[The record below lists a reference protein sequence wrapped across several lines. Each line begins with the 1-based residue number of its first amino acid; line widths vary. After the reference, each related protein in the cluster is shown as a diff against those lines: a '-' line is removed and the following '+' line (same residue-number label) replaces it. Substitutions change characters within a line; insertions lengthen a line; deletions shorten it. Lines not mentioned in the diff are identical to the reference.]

1 MSRNNIT
8 MESNKRLFES
18 RLQMKTNSNSI
29 NKISLEKKSNNN
41 INASFLNNTQPFT
54 KVIFHKKRKN
64 QSILENSFIN
74 NISNNFSIN
83 KKIIKI
89 RKNRNR
95 NKKISLNINASH
107 DKSSILIKDITFF
120 HLKNS
125 FNENDRRNKTIL
137 NINKRMTQ
145 QNSINKSLGR
155 KNKKNKLDS
164 ISLNSKKSK
173 KNNGDISSLSST
185 KKKLNINAE
194 NKNNSNNKNKQIFK
208 DKYISKF
215 KLKSRQT
222 KNRDSSSMKKNSH
235 HQNSLLI
242 HKIKKIRFN
251 KKPGLNSANMTNNNS
266 ILGQNSNNRGRN
278 MRNNNY
284 KNGLDISIG
293 QLGHTQRNLFAEK
306 NIKKLYKNTFGE
318 TKYKNNKLSNNNSTL
333 KKVNHT
339 INYDDNKAK
348 VNKNKKTFINSN
360 INSTNIS
367 NKFLLK
373 NNEKKMGR
381 NYKNNINKK
390 FTFNKFNKKGETLE
404 FKALNISKRN
414 NGNKR
419 QKELNKNNKKNHQNT
434 HKNKNEKY
442 IDKKELSKEDN
453 HNNNNGTSTKT
464 NDEFFSEKK
473 EDKINE
479 SSKEEDSGI
488 LSMNEIEDII
498 IYNDM
503 KDINKDD
510 DYLFKLYDHENFI
523 KNYKT
528 IITNLFFD
536 NKNHN
541 SENYKQS
548 KIKIRKKIIEI
559 NNTINNDYHKNNFK
573 DLNVYTN
580 YNTSRKSKYIHTLY

>member
-8 MESNKRLFES
+8 FESNKRLFES

-41 INASFLNNTQPFT
+41 INASFLNNTQPYT
-54 KVIFHKKRKN
+54 RVIFNKNRKN
-64 QSILENSFIN
+64 QSTLENSFFN
-74 NISNNFSIN
+74 NINNNFSIN

-95 NKKISLNINASH
+95 NKKISLNVNASH

-137 NINKRMTQ
+137 NINKKMTQ
-145 QNSINKSLGR
+145 QNSINKSMGR
-155 KNKKNKLDS
+155 KNKNHKLDS
-164 ISLNSKKSK
+164 ISLNSKKIR
-173 KNNGDISSLSST
+173 KNNEDTNSLSST
-185 KKKLNINAE
+185 KKKMNLNIE
-194 NKNNSNNKNKQIFK
+194 NKNNSNNNNKLIFK

-215 KLKSRQT
+215 KLKSRQV
-222 KNRDSSSMKKNSH
+222 KKRNGSSLKKNSH

-242 HKIKKIRFN
+242 HKIKKIRLN
-251 KKPGLNSANMTNNNS
+251 KKPDLNSAIMTNNNS
-266 ILGQNSNNRGRN
+266 ILGQNLNQKGRN
-278 MRNNNY
+278 

-293 QLGHTQRNLFAEK
+293 KLGHTQRNLFADK

-333 KKVNHT
+333 KQVNHT
-339 INYDDNKAK
+339 INYDNNKIKA
-348 VNKNKKTFINSN
+348 NKNKKAFNNSN
-360 INSTNIS
+360 INSSNIS
-367 NKFLLK
+367 NKFMLK
-373 NNEKKMGR
+373 NKEKKMGR

-390 FTFNKFNKKGETLE
+390 FTFNKFNKKGESLE

-414 NGNKR
+414 NANKKL
-419 QKELNKNNKKNHQNT
+419 KELDKNNEKNNQSIL
-434 HKNKNEKY
+434 KSKNEK
-442 IDKKELSKEDN
+442 IKDKKEEIKED
-453 HNNNNGTSTKT
+453 NNNGTSTKT

-473 EDKINE
+473 DDKINE
-479 SSKEEDSGI
+479 SSIEEDSGI

-503 KDINKDD
+503 KDIDKDD
-510 DYLFKLYDHENFI
+510 NYLFKLDDRDNFI
-523 KNYKT
+523 KDYKK

-536 NKNHN
+536 NENHS

-548 KIKIRKKIIEI
+548 KIRIKKKLVEI

-580 YNTSRKSKYIHTLY
+580 YNNSSRQSKYNHTLY

>member
-8 MESNKRLFES
+8 FESNKRLFES

-41 INASFLNNTQPFT
+41 INASFLNNTQPYT
-54 KVIFHKKRKN
+54 RVIFNKNRKN
-64 QSILENSFIN
+64 QSTLENSFFN
-74 NISNNFSIN
+74 NNNNNFSIN

-95 NKKISLNINASH
+95 NKKISLNVNASH

-137 NINKRMTQ
+137 NINKKMTQ
-145 QNSINKSLGR
+145 QNSINKSMGR
-155 KNKKNKLDS
+155 KNKNHKLDS
-164 ISLNSKKSK
+164 ISLNSKKIR
-173 KNNGDISSLSST
+173 KNNEDTNSLSST
-185 KKKLNINAE
+185 KKKMNLNIE
-194 NKNNSNNKNKQIFK
+194 NKNNSNNNNKLIFK

-215 KLKSRQT
+215 KLKSRQV
-222 KNRDSSSMKKNSH
+222 KKRNGSSLKKNSH

-242 HKIKKIRFN
+242 HKIKKIRLN
-251 KKPGLNSANMTNNNS
+251 KKPDLNSAIMTNNNS
-266 ILGQNSNNRGRN
+266 ILGQNLNQKGRN
-278 MRNNNY
+278 

-293 QLGHTQRNLFAEK
+293 KLGHTQRNLFADK

-333 KKVNHT
+333 KQVNHT
-339 INYDDNKAK
+339 INYDNNKIKA
-348 VNKNKKTFINSN
+348 NKNKKAFNNSN
-360 INSTNIS
+360 INSSNIS

-373 NNEKKMGR
+373 NKEKKMGR

-390 FTFNKFNKKGETLE
+390 FTFNKFNKKGESLE
-404 FKALNISKRN
+404 LKALNISKRN
-414 NGNKR
+414 NANKKL
-419 QKELNKNNKKNHQNT
+419 KELDKNNEKNNQSIL
-434 HKNKNEKY
+434 KSKNEK
-442 IDKKELSKEDN
+442 IKDKKEEIKED
-453 HNNNNGTSTKT
+453 NNNGTSTKT

-473 EDKINE
+473 DDKINE
-479 SSKEEDSGI
+479 SSIEEDSGI

-503 KDINKDD
+503 KDIDKDD
-510 DYLFKLYDHENFI
+510 NYLFKLDDRDNFI
-523 KNYKT
+523 KDYKK

-536 NKNHN
+536 NENHS

-548 KIKIRKKIIEI
+548 KIRIKKKLVEI

-580 YNTSRKSKYIHTLY
+580 YNNSSRQSKYNHTLY

>member
-8 MESNKRLFES
+8 FESNKRLFES

-29 NKISLEKKSNNN
+29 NKISLDKKSNNN
-41 INASFLNNTQPFT
+41 INASFLNNTQPYT
-54 KVIFHKKRKN
+54 RVIFNKNRKN
-64 QSILENSFIN
+64 QSTLENSFFN
-74 NISNNFSIN
+74 NINNNFSIN

-95 NKKISLNINASH
+95 NKKISLNVNASH
-107 DKSSILIKDITFF
+107 DKSSILIKDITFY

-137 NINKRMTQ
+137 NINKKMTQ
-145 QNSINKSLGR
+145 QNSINKSMGR
-155 KNKKNKLDS
+155 KNKNHKLDS
-164 ISLNSKKSK
+164 ISLNSKKIR
-173 KNNGDISSLSST
+173 KNNEDTNSLSST
-185 KKKLNINAE
+185 KKKMNLNIE
-194 NKNNSNNKNKQIFK
+194 NKNNSNNNNKLIFK

-215 KLKSRQT
+215 KLKSRQV
-222 KNRDSSSMKKNSH
+222 KKRNGSSLKKNSH

-242 HKIKKIRFN
+242 HKIKKIRLN
-251 KKPGLNSANMTNNNS
+251 KKPDLNSAIMTNNNS
-266 ILGQNSNNRGRN
+266 ILGQNLNQKGRN
-278 MRNNNY
+278 

-293 QLGHTQRNLFAEK
+293 KLGHTQRNLFADK

-333 KKVNHT
+333 KQVNHT
-339 INYDDNKAK
+339 INYDNNKIKA
-348 VNKNKKTFINSN
+348 NKNKKAFNNSN
-360 INSTNIS
+360 INSSNIS

-373 NNEKKMGR
+373 NKEKKMGR

-390 FTFNKFNKKGETLE
+390 FTFNKFNKKGESLE

-414 NGNKR
+414 NANKKL
-419 QKELNKNNKKNHQNT
+419 KELDKNNEKNNQSIL
-434 HKNKNEKY
+434 KSKNEK
-442 IDKKELSKEDN
+442 IKDKKEEIKED
-453 HNNNNGTSTKT
+453 NNNGTSTKT

-473 EDKINE
+473 DDKINE
-479 SSKEEDSGI
+479 SSIEEDSGI

-503 KDINKDD
+503 KDIDKDD
-510 DYLFKLYDHENFI
+510 NYLFKLDDRDNFI
-523 KNYKT
+523 KDYKK

-536 NKNHN
+536 NENHS

-548 KIKIRKKIIEI
+548 KIRIKKKLVEI

-580 YNTSRKSKYIHTLY
+580 YNNSSRQSKYNHTLY

>member
-8 MESNKRLFES
+8 FESNKRLFES

-41 INASFLNNTQPFT
+41 INASFLNNTQPYT
-54 KVIFHKKRKN
+54 RVIFNKNRKN
-64 QSILENSFIN
+64 QSTLENSFFN
-74 NISNNFSIN
+74 NINNNFSIN

-95 NKKISLNINASH
+95 NKKISLNVNASH

-137 NINKRMTQ
+137 NINKKMTQ
-145 QNSINKSLGR
+145 QNSINKSMGR
-155 KNKKNKLDS
+155 KNKNHKLDS
-164 ISLNSKKSK
+164 ISLNSKKIR
-173 KNNGDISSLSST
+173 KNNEDTNSLSST
-185 KKKLNINAE
+185 KKKMNLNIE
-194 NKNNSNNKNKQIFK
+194 NKNNSNNNNKLIFK

-215 KLKSRQT
+215 KLKSRQV
-222 KNRDSSSMKKNSH
+222 KKRNGSSLKKNSH

-242 HKIKKIRFN
+242 HKIKKIRLN
-251 KKPGLNSANMTNNNS
+251 KKPDLNSAIMTNNNS
-266 ILGQNSNNRGRN
+266 ILGQNLNQKGRN
-278 MRNNNY
+278 

-293 QLGHTQRNLFAEK
+293 KFGHTQRNLFADK

-333 KKVNHT
+333 KQVNHT
-339 INYDDNKAK
+339 INYDNNKIKA
-348 VNKNKKTFINSN
+348 NKNKKAFNNSN
-360 INSTNIS
+360 INSSNIS

-373 NNEKKMGR
+373 NKEKKMGR

-390 FTFNKFNKKGETLE
+390 FTFNKFNKKGESLE

-414 NGNKR
+414 NANKKL
-419 QKELNKNNKKNHQNT
+419 KELDKNNEKNNQSIL
-434 HKNKNEKY
+434 KSKNEK
-442 IDKKELSKEDN
+442 IKDKKEEIKED
-453 HNNNNGTSTKT
+453 NNNGTSTKT

-473 EDKINE
+473 DDKINE
-479 SSKEEDSGI
+479 SSIEEDSGI

-503 KDINKDD
+503 KDIDKDD
-510 DYLFKLYDHENFI
+510 NYLFKLDDRDNFI
-523 KNYKT
+523 KDYKK

-536 NKNHN
+536 NENHS

-548 KIKIRKKIIEI
+548 KIRIKKKLVEI

-580 YNTSRKSKYIHTLY
+580 YNNSSRQSKYNHTLY

>member
-8 MESNKRLFES
+8 FESNKRLFES

-29 NKISLEKKSNNN
+29 NKISLEKMSNNN
-41 INASFLNNTQPFT
+41 INASFLNNTQPYT
-54 KVIFHKKRKN
+54 RVIFNKNRKN
-64 QSILENSFIN
+64 QSTLENSFFNNIN
-74 NISNNFSIN
+74 NNISIN

-95 NKKISLNINASH
+95 NKKISLNVNASH
-107 DKSSILIKDITFF
+107 DKSSILIKDITFY

-137 NINKRMTQ
+137 NINKKMTQ
-145 QNSINKSLGR
+145 QNSINKSMGR
-155 KNKKNKLDS
+155 KNKNHKLDS
-164 ISLNSKKSK
+164 ISLNSKKIR
-173 KNNGDISSLSST
+173 KNNEDTNSLSST
-185 KKKLNINAE
+185 KKKMNLNIE
-194 NKNNSNNKNKQIFK
+194 NKNNSNNNNKLIFK

-215 KLKSRQT
+215 KLKSRQV
-222 KNRDSSSMKKNSH
+222 KKRNGSSLKKNSH

-242 HKIKKIRFN
+242 HKIKKIRLN
-251 KKPGLNSANMTNNNS
+251 KKPDLNSAIMTNNNS
-266 ILGQNSNNRGRN
+266 ILGQNLNQKGRN
-278 MRNNNY
+278 

-293 QLGHTQRNLFAEK
+293 KLGHTQRNLFADK

-333 KKVNHT
+333 KQVNHT
-339 INYDDNKAK
+339 INYDNNKIKA
-348 VNKNKKTFINSN
+348 NKNKKAFNNSN
-360 INSTNIS
+360 INSSNIS

-373 NNEKKMGR
+373 NKEKKMGR

-390 FTFNKFNKKGETLE
+390 FTFNKFNKKGESLE

-414 NGNKR
+414 NANKKL
-419 QKELNKNNKKNHQNT
+419 KELDKNNEKNNQSIL
-434 HKNKNEKY
+434 KSKNEK
-442 IDKKELSKEDN
+442 IKDKKEEIKED
-453 HNNNNGTSTKT
+453 NNNGTSTKT

-473 EDKINE
+473 DDKINE
-479 SSKEEDSGI
+479 SSIEEDSGI

-503 KDINKDD
+503 KDIDKDD
-510 DYLFKLYDHENFI
+510 NYLFKLDDRDNFI
-523 KNYKT
+523 KDYKK

-536 NKNHN
+536 NENHS

-548 KIKIRKKIIEI
+548 KIRIKKKLVEI

-580 YNTSRKSKYIHTLY
+580 YNNSSRQSKYNHTLY

>member
-8 MESNKRLFES
+8 FESNKRLFES

-29 NKISLEKKSNNN
+29 NKISLEKKSNNI
-41 INASFLNNTQPFT
+41 INASFLNNTQPYT
-54 KVIFHKKRKN
+54 RVIFNKNRKN
-64 QSILENSFIN
+64 QSTLENSFFN
-74 NISNNFSIN
+74 NINNNFSIN

-95 NKKISLNINASH
+95 NKKISLNVNASH

-137 NINKRMTQ
+137 NINKKMTQ
-145 QNSINKSLGR
+145 QNSINKSMGR
-155 KNKKNKLDS
+155 KNKNHKLDS
-164 ISLNSKKSK
+164 ISLNSKKIR
-173 KNNGDISSLSST
+173 KNNEDTNSLSST
-185 KKKLNINAE
+185 KKKMNLNIE
-194 NKNNSNNKNKQIFK
+194 NKNNSNNNNKLIFK

-215 KLKSRQT
+215 KLKSRQV
-222 KNRDSSSMKKNSH
+222 KKRNGSSLKKNSH

-242 HKIKKIRFN
+242 HKIKKIRLN
-251 KKPGLNSANMTNNNS
+251 KKPDLNSAIMTNNNS
-266 ILGQNSNNRGRN
+266 ILGQNLNQKGRN
-278 MRNNNY
+278 

-293 QLGHTQRNLFAEK
+293 KLGHTQRNLFADK

-333 KKVNHT
+333 KQVNHT
-339 INYDDNKAK
+339 INYDNNKIKA
-348 VNKNKKTFINSN
+348 NKNKKAFNNSN
-360 INSTNIS
+360 INSSNIS

-373 NNEKKMGR
+373 NKEKKMGR

-390 FTFNKFNKKGETLE
+390 FTFNKFNKKGESLE

-414 NGNKR
+414 NANKKL
-419 QKELNKNNKKNHQNT
+419 KELDKNNEKNNQSIL
-434 HKNKNEKY
+434 KSKNEK
-442 IDKKELSKEDN
+442 IKDKKEEIKED
-453 HNNNNGTSTKT
+453 NNNGTSTKT

-473 EDKINE
+473 DDKINE
-479 SSKEEDSGI
+479 SSIEEDSGI

-503 KDINKDD
+503 KDIDKDD
-510 DYLFKLYDHENFI
+510 NYLFKLDDRDNFI
-523 KNYKT
+523 KDYKK

-536 NKNHN
+536 NENHS

-548 KIKIRKKIIEI
+548 KIRIKKKLVEI

-580 YNTSRKSKYIHTLY
+580 YNNSSRQSKYNHTLY

>member
-8 MESNKRLFES
+8 FESNKRLFES

-29 NKISLEKKSNNN
+29 NKISLEKKSNNK
-41 INASFLNNTQPFT
+41 INASFLNNTQPYT
-54 KVIFHKKRKN
+54 RVIFNKNRKN
-64 QSILENSFIN
+64 QSTLENSFFN
-74 NISNNFSIN
+74 NINNNFSIN

-95 NKKISLNINASH
+95 NKKISLNVNASH

-137 NINKRMTQ
+137 NINKKMTQ
-145 QNSINKSLGR
+145 QNSINKSMGR
-155 KNKKNKLDS
+155 KNKNHKLDS
-164 ISLNSKKSK
+164 ISLNSKKIR
-173 KNNGDISSLSST
+173 KNNEDTNSLSST
-185 KKKLNINAE
+185 KKKMNLNIE
-194 NKNNSNNKNKQIFK
+194 NKNNSNNNNKLIFK

-215 KLKSRQT
+215 KLKSRQV
-222 KNRDSSSMKKNSH
+222 KKRNGSSLKKNSH

-242 HKIKKIRFN
+242 HKIKKIRLN
-251 KKPGLNSANMTNNNS
+251 KKPDLNSAIMTNNNS
-266 ILGQNSNNRGRN
+266 ILGQNLNQKGRN
-278 MRNNNY
+278 

-293 QLGHTQRNLFAEK
+293 KLGHTQRNLFADK

-333 KKVNHT
+333 KQVNHT
-339 INYDDNKAK
+339 INYDNNKIKA
-348 VNKNKKTFINSN
+348 NKNKKAFNNSN
-360 INSTNIS
+360 INSSNIS

-373 NNEKKMGR
+373 NKEKKMGR

-390 FTFNKFNKKGETLE
+390 FTFNKFNKKGESLE

-414 NGNKR
+414 NANKKL
-419 QKELNKNNKKNHQNT
+419 KELDKNNEKNNQSIL
-434 HKNKNEKY
+434 KSKNEK
-442 IDKKELSKEDN
+442 IKDKKEEIKED
-453 HNNNNGTSTKT
+453 NNNGTSTKT

-473 EDKINE
+473 DDKINE
-479 SSKEEDSGI
+479 SSIEEDSGI

-503 KDINKDD
+503 KDIDKDD
-510 DYLFKLYDHENFI
+510 NYLFKLDDRDNFI
-523 KNYKT
+523 KDYKK

-536 NKNHN
+536 NENHS

-548 KIKIRKKIIEI
+548 KIRIKKKLVEI

-580 YNTSRKSKYIHTLY
+580 YNNSSRQSKYNHTLY

>member
-8 MESNKRLFES
+8 FESNKRLFES

-41 INASFLNNTQPFT
+41 INASFLNNTQPYT
-54 KVIFHKKRKN
+54 RVIFNKNRKN
-64 QSILENSFIN
+64 QSTLENSFFN
-74 NISNNFSIN
+74 NINNNFSIN

-95 NKKISLNINASH
+95 NKKISLNVNASH
-107 DKSSILIKDITFF
+107 DKSSILIKDITFY

-137 NINKRMTQ
+137 NINKKMTQ
-145 QNSINKSLGR
+145 QNSINKSMGR
-155 KNKKNKLDS
+155 KNKNHKLDS
-164 ISLNSKKSK
+164 ISLNSKKIR
-173 KNNGDISSLSST
+173 KNNEDTNSLSST
-185 KKKLNINAE
+185 KKKMNLNIE
-194 NKNNSNNKNKQIFK
+194 NKNNSNNNNKLIFK

-215 KLKSRQT
+215 KLKSRQV
-222 KNRDSSSMKKNSH
+222 KKRNGSSLKKNSH

-242 HKIKKIRFN
+242 HKIKKIRLN
-251 KKPGLNSANMTNNNS
+251 KKPDLNSAIMTNNNS
-266 ILGQNSNNRGRN
+266 ILGQNLNQKGRN
-278 MRNNNY
+278 

-293 QLGHTQRNLFAEK
+293 KLGHTQRNLFADK

-333 KKVNHT
+333 KQVNHT
-339 INYDDNKAK
+339 INYDNNKIKA
-348 VNKNKKTFINSN
+348 NKNKKAFNNSN
-360 INSTNIS
+360 INSSNIS

-373 NNEKKMGR
+373 NKEKKMGR

-390 FTFNKFNKKGETLE
+390 FTFNKFNKKGESLE

-414 NGNKR
+414 NA
-419 QKELNKNNKKNHQNT
+419 NKKL
-434 HKNKNEKY
+434 KVLDKKNEKNNQS
-442 IDKKELSKEDN
+442 ILKSKNEKIKDKKEEIKED
-453 HNNNNGTSTKT
+453 NNNGTSTKT

-473 EDKINE
+473 DDKINE
-479 SSKEEDSGI
+479 SSIEEDSGI

-503 KDINKDD
+503 KDIDKDD
-510 DYLFKLYDHENFI
+510 NYLFKLDDRDNFI
-523 KNYKT
+523 KDYKK

-536 NKNHN
+536 NENHS

-548 KIKIRKKIIEI
+548 KIRIKKKLVEI

-580 YNTSRKSKYIHTLY
+580 YNNSSRQSKYNHTLY

>member
-8 MESNKRLFES
+8 FESNKRLFES

-41 INASFLNNTQPFT
+41 INASFLNNTQPYT
-54 KVIFHKKRKN
+54 RVIFNKNRKN
-64 QSILENSFIN
+64 QSTLENSFFN
-74 NISNNFSIN
+74 NINNNFSIN

-95 NKKISLNINASH
+95 NKKISLNVNASH

-137 NINKRMTQ
+137 NINKKMTQ
-145 QNSINKSLGR
+145 QNSINKSMGR
-155 KNKKNKLDS
+155 KNKNHKLDS
-164 ISLNSKKSK
+164 ISLNSKKIR
-173 KNNGDISSLSST
+173 KNNEDTNSLSST
-185 KKKLNINAE
+185 KKKMNLNIE
-194 NKNNSNNKNKQIFK
+194 NKNNSNNNNKLIFK

-215 KLKSRQT
+215 KLKSRQV
-222 KNRDSSSMKKNSH
+222 KKRNGSSLKKNSH
-235 HQNSLLI
+235 HQSSLLI
-242 HKIKKIRFN
+242 HKIKKIRLN
-251 KKPGLNSANMTNNNS
+251 KKPDLNSAIMTNNNS
-266 ILGQNSNNRGRN
+266 ILGQNLNQKGRN
-278 MRNNNY
+278 

-293 QLGHTQRNLFAEK
+293 KFGHTQRNLFADK

-333 KKVNHT
+333 KQVNHT
-339 INYDDNKAK
+339 INYDNNKIKA
-348 VNKNKKTFINSN
+348 NKNKKAFNNSN
-360 INSTNIS
+360 INSSNIS

-373 NNEKKMGR
+373 NKEKKMGR

-390 FTFNKFNKKGETLE
+390 FTFNKFNKKGESLE

-414 NGNKR
+414 NANKKL
-419 QKELNKNNKKNHQNT
+419 KELDKNNEKNNQSIL
-434 HKNKNEKY
+434 KSKNEK
-442 IDKKELSKEDN
+442 IKDKKEEIKED
-453 HNNNNGTSTKT
+453 NNNGTSTKT

-473 EDKINE
+473 DDKINE
-479 SSKEEDSGI
+479 SSIEEDSGI

-503 KDINKDD
+503 KDIDKDD
-510 DYLFKLYDHENFI
+510 NYLFKLDDRDNFI
-523 KNYKT
+523 KDYKK

-536 NKNHN
+536 NENHS

-548 KIKIRKKIIEI
+548 KIRIKKKLVEI

-580 YNTSRKSKYIHTLY
+580 YNNSSRQSKYNHTLY

>member
-8 MESNKRLFES
+8 FESNKRLFES

-41 INASFLNNTQPFT
+41 INASFLNNTQPYT
-54 KVIFHKKRKN
+54 RVIFNKNRKN
-64 QSILENSFIN
+64 QSTLENSFFN
-74 NISNNFSIN
+74 NINNNFSIN

-95 NKKISLNINASH
+95 NKKISLNVNASH

-137 NINKRMTQ
+137 NINKKMTQ
-145 QNSINKSLGR
+145 QNSINKSMGR
-155 KNKKNKLDS
+155 KNKNHKLDS
-164 ISLNSKKSK
+164 ISLNSKKIR
-173 KNNGDISSLSST
+173 KNNEDTNSLSST
-185 KKKLNINAE
+185 KKKMNLNIE
-194 NKNNSNNKNKQIFK
+194 NKNNSNNNNKLIFK

-215 KLKSRQT
+215 KLKSRQV
-222 KNRDSSSMKKNSH
+222 KKRNGSSLKKNSH

-242 HKIKKIRFN
+242 HKIKKIRLN
-251 KKPGLNSANMTNNNS
+251 KKPDLNSAIMTNNNS
-266 ILGQNSNNRGRN
+266 ILGQNLNQKGRN
-278 MRNNNY
+278 

-293 QLGHTQRNLFAEK
+293 KLGHTQRNLFADK

-333 KKVNHT
+333 KQVNHT
-339 INYDDNKAK
+339 INYDNNKIKA
-348 VNKNKKTFINSN
+348 NKNKKAFNNSN
-360 INSTNIS
+360 INSSNIS

-373 NNEKKMGR
+373 NKEKKMGR

-390 FTFNKFNKKGETLE
+390 FTFNKFNKKGESLE

-414 NGNKR
+414 NANKKL
-419 QKELNKNNKKNHQNT
+419 KELDKNNEKNNQSIL
-434 HKNKNEKY
+434 KSKNEK
-442 IDKKELSKEDN
+442 IKDKKEEIKED
-453 HNNNNGTSTKT
+453 NNNGTSTKT

-473 EDKINE
+473 DDKINE
-479 SSKEEDSGI
+479 SSIEEDSGI

-503 KDINKDD
+503 KDIDKDD
-510 DYLFKLYDHENFI
+510 NYLFKLDDRDNFI
-523 KNYKT
+523 KDYKK

-536 NKNHN
+536 NENHS

-548 KIKIRKKIIEI
+548 KIRIKKKLVEI

-580 YNTSRKSKYIHTLY
+580 YNNSSRQSKYNHTLY

>member
-8 MESNKRLFES
+8 FESNKRLFES

-41 INASFLNNTQPFT
+41 INASFLNNTQPYT
-54 KVIFHKKRKN
+54 RVIFNKNRKN
-64 QSILENSFIN
+64 QSTLENSFFN
-74 NISNNFSIN
+74 NINNNFSIN

-95 NKKISLNINASH
+95 NKKISLNVNASH

-137 NINKRMTQ
+137 NINKKMTQ
-145 QNSINKSLGR
+145 QNSINKSMGR
-155 KNKKNKLDS
+155 KNKNHKLDS
-164 ISLNSKKSK
+164 ISLNSKKIR
-173 KNNGDISSLSST
+173 KNNEDTNSLSST
-185 KKKLNINAE
+185 KKKMNLNIE
-194 NKNNSNNKNKQIFK
+194 NKNNSNNNNKLIFK

-215 KLKSRQT
+215 KLKSRQV
-222 KNRDSSSMKKNSH
+222 KKRNGSSLKKNSH

-242 HKIKKIRFN
+242 HKIKKIRLN
-251 KKPGLNSANMTNNNS
+251 KKPDLNSAIMTNNNS
-266 ILGQNSNNRGRN
+266 ILGQNLNQKGRN
-278 MRNNNY
+278 

-293 QLGHTQRNLFAEK
+293 KLGHTQRNLFADK

-333 KKVNHT
+333 KQVNHT
-339 INYDDNKAK
+339 INYDNNKIKA
-348 VNKNKKTFINSN
+348 NKNKKAFNNSN
-360 INSTNIS
+360 INSSNIS

-373 NNEKKMGR
+373 NKEKKMGR

-390 FTFNKFNKKGETLE
+390 FTFNKFNKKGESLE

-414 NGNKR
+414 NANKKL
-419 QKELNKNNKKNHQNT
+419 KELDKNNEKNNQSIL
-434 HKNKNEKY
+434 KSKNEK
-442 IDKKELSKEDN
+442 IKDKKEEIKED
-453 HNNNNGTSTKT
+453 NNNGTSTKT

-473 EDKINE
+473 DDKINE
-479 SSKEEDSGI
+479 SSIEEDSGI

-503 KDINKDD
+503 KDIDKDD
-510 DYLFKLYDHENFI
+510 NYLFKLDDRDNFI
-523 KNYKT
+523 KDYKK

-536 NKNHN
+536 NENHS
-541 SENYKQS
+541 SENYNQS
-548 KIKIRKKIIEI
+548 KIRIKKKLVEI

-580 YNTSRKSKYIHTLY
+580 YNNSSRQSKYNHTLY

>member
-8 MESNKRLFES
+8 FESNKRLFES

-29 NKISLEKKSNNN
+29 NKISLDKKSNNN
-41 INASFLNNTQPFT
+41 INASFLNNTQPYT
-54 KVIFHKKRKN
+54 RVIFNKNRKN
-64 QSILENSFIN
+64 QSTLENSFFN
-74 NISNNFSIN
+74 NINNNFSIN

-95 NKKISLNINASH
+95 NKKISLNVNASH
-107 DKSSILIKDITFF
+107 DKSSILIKDITFY

-137 NINKRMTQ
+137 NINKKMTQ
-145 QNSINKSLGR
+145 QNSINKSMGR
-155 KNKKNKLDS
+155 KNKNHKLDS
-164 ISLNSKKSK
+164 ISLNSKKIR
-173 KNNGDISSLSST
+173 KNNEDTNSLSST
-185 KKKLNINAE
+185 KKKMNLNIE
-194 NKNNSNNKNKQIFK
+194 NKNNSNNNNKLIFK

-215 KLKSRQT
+215 KLKSRQV
-222 KNRDSSSMKKNSH
+222 KKRNGSSLKKNSH

-242 HKIKKIRFN
+242 HKIKKIRLN
-251 KKPGLNSANMTNNNS
+251 KKPDLNSAIMTNNNS
-266 ILGQNSNNRGRN
+266 ILGQNLNQKGRN
-278 MRNNNY
+278 

-293 QLGHTQRNLFAEK
+293 KLGHTQRNLFADK

-333 KKVNHT
+333 KQVNHT
-339 INYDDNKAK
+339 INYDNNKIKA
-348 VNKNKKTFINSN
+348 NKNKKAFNNSN
-360 INSTNIS
+360 INSSNIS

-373 NNEKKMGR
+373 NKEKKMGR

-390 FTFNKFNKKGETLE
+390 FTFNKFNKKGESLE

-414 NGNKR
+414 NA
-419 QKELNKNNKKNHQNT
+419 NKKL
-434 HKNKNEKY
+434 KVLDKKNEKNNQS
-442 IDKKELSKEDN
+442 ILKSKNEKIKDKKEEIKED
-453 HNNNNGTSTKT
+453 NNNGTSTKT

-473 EDKINE
+473 DDKINE
-479 SSKEEDSGI
+479 SSIEEDSGI

-503 KDINKDD
+503 KDIDKDD
-510 DYLFKLYDHENFI
+510 NYLFKLDDRDNFI
-523 KNYKT
+523 KDYKK

-536 NKNHN
+536 NENHS

-548 KIKIRKKIIEI
+548 KIRIKKKLVEI

-580 YNTSRKSKYIHTLY
+580 YNNSSRQSKYNHTLY